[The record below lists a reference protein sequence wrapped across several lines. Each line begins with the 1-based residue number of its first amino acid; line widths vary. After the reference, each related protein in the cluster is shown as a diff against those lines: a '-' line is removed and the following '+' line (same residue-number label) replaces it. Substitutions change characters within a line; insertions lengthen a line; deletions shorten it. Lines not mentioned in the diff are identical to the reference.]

1 MQKNIIYIFSAPF
14 EQSFGAFFF
23 WILDGK
29 NRIKAKKAC
38 LPTSLF
44 IIQKHY
50 EIIYFANKIII

>member
-1 MQKNIIYIFSAPF
+1 MWYYSQNKYAYKEIAQTYK
-14 EQSFGAFFF
+14 QYK
-23 WILDGK
+23 D
-29 NRIKAKKAC
+29 KKAC

>member
-1 MQKNIIYIFSAPF
+1 VTATENKICLASNDQSGFNISASKNH
-14 EQSFGAFFF
+14 
-23 WILDGK
+23 
-29 NRIKAKKAC
+29 IKDKKAC